1 MPFIPQGERV
11 SKHIDELTKEKQLS
25 PATIARLRGQGA
37 IRPDGFMW
45 VETMH
50 DPATGATQL
59 VAWVG
64 EPGAGGKTVIVSET
78 EGYNIAEKG
87 PGDTAE
93 QLNAVTMWLDT
104 EIGRGTFTVE
114 QAMDIRR
121 GLAEKI
127 SGKDKNR
134 DNATNIANNLLALA
148 PKVDPSQADI
158 FSKVGA
164 AMLLASGVF
173 GDFMRKP
180 TATQPTSGFVGDL
193 ARSAVESA
201 SVPQGGQ
208 VAAPRTELDTAG
220 NQFIPTLPGV
230 KGAAEAV
237 TSGIGQE
244 LNNPQSVLGRG
255 INAVGRGINAVG
267 GGSLFPSNPA
277 ANADDALPS
286 KNTNETA
293 SWPGWD
299 QLRKAGFPLPPGLGS
314 APDEEAQ

>member
-64 EPGAGGKTVIVSET
+64 EPGAGGKTVTVSET

-104 EIGRGTFTVE
+104 EIGRGAFTVE

-134 DNATNIANNLLALA
+134 DNATSIANNFLALA
-148 PKVDPSQADI
+148 PKVDPSQSEN

-180 TATQPTSGFVGDL
+180 TVAPSSADFVSNL

-201 SVPQGGQ
+201 PVPPSPIRGLEASGPFGAGRRDA
-208 VAAPRTELDTAG
+208 VLDRAGALGAAPNTS
-220 NQFIPTLPGV
+220 V
-230 KGAAEAV
+230 AV
-237 TSGIGQE
+237 PPSALTKEEILSG
-244 LNNPQSVLGRG
+244 LGR
-255 INAVGRGINAVG
+255 
-267 GGSLFPSNPA
+267 
-277 ANADDALPS
+277 
-286 KNTNETA
+286 
-293 SWPGWD
+293 
-299 QLRKAGFPLPPGLGS
+299 
-314 APDEEAQ
+314 